1 MILMYI
7 LRATDIFGTDGKT
20 CHQIPAEKPSYT
32 DYPMP
37 PSNIPGL
44 HEKAE
49 LKDNTDQ
56 NLPTLISHD
65 EPSIRS
71 PTYCKALADIR
82 TDNENW
88 APGSYEIKCS
98 GFYESKKESLRPSV
112 LR

>member
-1 MILMYI
+1 MYV
-7 LRATDIFGTDGKT
+7 LRATHIFGADGKT

-49 LKDNTDQ
+49 LKDNSDQ
-56 NLPTLISHD
+56 NLPPLIIHD

-71 PTYCKALADIR
+71 PTYCKALAEIR